1 MIFSIPVWVLWTIGL
16 IIGIPAIVFAG
27 WNIWY
32 FDIERLK
39 Q

>member
-27 WNIWY
+27 RYAWY